1 LPYGLSFLGAAALT
15 VVLVGVLVAAVVFAQ
30 FPSQTD
36 VFFFL
41 FLELF
46 AFLGIAGRQLKG
58 FLGLDAGLQLA
69 AAFHFGVE
77 LGAEQQ
83 GHVQDPQP
91 QQHDDD
97 AADGAVGFVVVAVI
111 TGVFFI
117 TTDEAD
123 NITFKARG
131 RNLLGRSDGL
141 FLTSGNVSFT
151 FDKFGNVI
159 VEFDTEGPGNIIDVC
174 KVLS

>member
-1 LPYGLSFLGAAALT
+1 MNKWLTSAALAAGIAA
-15 VVLVGVLVAAVVFAQ
+15 LAAPAVAAPSGPPETFTFEDVLTNCDFDVKAVVTGKTKTITL
-30 FPSQTD
+30 PSGGLIVTAPNQRAT
-36 VFFFL
+36 VTN
-41 FLELF
+41 LET
-46 AFLGIAGRQLKG
+46 GKT
-58 FLGLDAGLQLA
+58 
-69 AAFHFGVE
+69 
-77 LGAEQQ
+77 AE
-83 GHVQDPQP
+83 
-91 QQHDDD
+91 
-97 AADGAVGFVVVAVI
+97 FVI